1 MTNINDRDRTVSVS
15 ERKRQRSDSL
25 RWWLKLILQPL
36 LFLGG
41 GVLLI
46 VSLGVSQRLG
56 WISAGHLGE
65 TSPAAPIHASSDDLY
80 ICPMMCVPPQSE
92 PGRCPVCGMKLVIT
106 TSKADTAGSRA
117 LQIDP
122 VARRVANI
130 RTAAVESAPLL
141 RRIRA
146 IGELRYDESAL
157 KTLAAY
163 VDGRLERLYAD
174 YTGVLVEQGD
184 PLALLYSPRLYSSQ
198 VELLL
203 AKQAWDRSLQST
215 LAGTAESARGLYES
229 ARQRLLE
236 FGMTEDQIATLE
248 RDAQASSRLPL
259 HAPIDG
265 TVIERL
271 VAEGQYVKEG
281 QAIYRLA
288 DLSSVWLMLEL
299 YPEDAASVRFGQRVE
314 ARMQSLPGR
323 TFTGRVAFIDPSVES
338 RTRTV
343 GVRVVFP
350 NPQGVLRVGDYATA
364 TVETPILGGV
374 DEDDEHGIVYD
385 PDLANKWISPRH
397 PHVIESDP
405 GQCRLCGVDLL
416 PASHFGFASQ
426 PLKERH
432 SLLVPRNAVL
442 MAGGNSVV
450 YVETE
455 PGRFE
460 LRRVVL
466 GASSGEKIA
475 VLQGLEAGEQ
485 VAVDGNFL
493 IDSQMQLS
501 GKPSLLDPA
510 KAGEAVEESA
520 GADEQSI
527 IDLLLDDLPPMDLP
541 MIEVTP

>member
-1 MTNINDRDRTVSVS
+1 MTIINEHDRTVSVS
-15 ERKRQRSDSL
+15 ERKRQRRESL
-25 RWWLKLILQPL
+25 RWWFKLTLQPL
-36 LFLGG
+36 LFLGAG
-41 GVLLI
+41 ALLI
-46 VSLGVSQRLG
+46 ASLGVFQRLG
-56 WISAGHLGE
+56 WISAGHSGE
-65 TSPAAPIHASSDDLY
+65 SSPAAKIEGPNDALY

-92 PGRCPVCGMKLVIT
+92 PGRCPVCGMKLVLT
-106 TSKADTAGSRA
+106 ASRADTAGSRA

-130 RTAAVESAPLL
+130 RTTAVKSAPLI
-141 RRIRA
+141 RRIRT

-203 AKQAWDRSLQST
+203 AKQAWERSLQST
-215 LAGTAESARGLYES
+215 LGGTAESARGLYES

-236 FGMTEDQIATLE
+236 FGMTEDQIAALE
-248 RDAQASSRLPL
+248 RDGQASSRLPL

-299 YPEDAASVRFGQRVE
+299 FPEDAASVRHGQRVE
-314 ARMQSLPGR
+314 ARIQSLPGR
-323 TFTGRVAFIDPSVES
+323 TFTGRVAFIDPSVNS

-350 NPQGVLRVGDYATA
+350 NPQGILRVGDYATA
-364 TVETPILGGV
+364 IVEVPVTAV
-374 DEDDEHGIVYD
+374 SSEDQE
-385 PDLANKWISPRH
+385 PETL
-397 PHVIESDP
+397 VI
-405 GQCRLCGVDLL
+405 
-416 PASHFGFASQ
+416 
-426 PLKERH
+426 
-432 SLLVPRNAVL
+432 PRNAVL
-442 MAGGNSVV
+442 MAGDNSVV
-450 YVETE
+450 YVETA

-460 LRRVVL
+460 LRNVVL
-466 GASSGEKIA
+466 GASNGDEIA
-475 VLQGLEAGEQ
+475 VLRGVATGEQ
-485 VAVDGNFL
+485 VAVNGNFL

-501 GKPSLLDPA
+501 GKPSLIDPA
-510 KAGEAVEESA
+510 KAKEAVEESA
-520 GADEQSI
+520 GADEQPI
-527 IDLLLDDLPPMDLP
+527 IQLPLDDLPPMDLP

>member
-46 VSLGVSQRLG
+46 VSLGISQRLG

-92 PGRCPVCGMKLVIT
+92 PGRCPVCGMKLVLT
-106 TSKADTAGSRA
+106 ASKADTAGSLA
-117 LQIDP
+117 IQIDP

-130 RTAAVESAPLL
+130 RTATVESAPLL
-141 RRIRA
+141 RRIRT

-203 AKQAWDRSLQST
+203 AKKARDRSLQST
-215 LAGTAESARGLYES
+215 LPGTAESARGLYES

-248 RDAQASSRLPL
+248 RDAQASSRLAL

-323 TFTGRVAFIDPSVES
+323 TFTGRVAFIDPSVDS

-364 TVETPILGGV
+364 TVETPILGSV
-374 DEDDEHGIVYD
+374 DEDDEHGVVYD

-510 KAGEAVEESA
+510 KAEEAVEDSA